1 MDDAPSA
8 SMSATGTRLSGRWL
22 LGARVAWGLLFV
34 LALAPLL
41 ASLPSYIPNIE
52 HPSSDNAALPPGAVV
67 ALARAGISL
76 ETYAWV
82 SLVTTCV
89 VVLVSVAIA
98 LLLVW
103 RRGDDWMALLVS
115 VFLVIYTASNI
126 GIPNNGPSGNPG
138 SLSEALYAVLV
149 SQQNVPAA
157 VIPFA
162 VFLLFPGG
170 RFVPRWARGLF
181 IVSTVWAFA
190 LALAPDLLGGLLFLG
205 YPLFIG
211 SIIVCMIS
219 RYRRGSTPVQR
230 QQTKW
235 VIAGLVV
242 SLVANQAFWFPSQF
256 TSLGETVYPPLC
268 YLAYQLVLLL
278 VPVTFFIAI
287 QRYRLYEIDT
297 LINRALVYGSLTV
310 ILALVYAAGVIGL
323 QALVGGLTGT
333 TSQDGSPLAIVATT
347 LLIAALFRPLR
358 TRLQATVDRRFYRSK
373 YDAAKTIA
381 TFESALRREVELAA
395 VRDHLLAAVEETML
409 PAHASLWLR
418 EPERPSSL
426 STSAPSEG

>member
-1 MDDAPSA
+1 
-8 SMSATGTRLSGRWL
+8 
-22 LGARVAWGLLFV
+22 
-34 LALAPLL
+34 
-41 ASLPSYIPNIE
+41 
-52 HPSSDNAALPPGAVV
+52 
-67 ALARAGISL
+67 
-76 ETYAWV
+76 
-82 SLVTTCV
+82 
-89 VVLVSVAIA
+89 
-98 LLLVW
+98 
-103 RRGDDWMALLVS
+103 
-115 VFLVIYTASNI
+115 
-126 GIPNNGPSGNPG
+126 
-138 SLSEALYAVLV
+138 
-149 SQQNVPAA
+149 
-157 VIPFA
+157 
-162 VFLLFPGG
+162 
-170 RFVPRWARGLF
+170 
-181 IVSTVWAFA
+181 
-190 LALAPDLLGGLLFLG
+190 
-205 YPLFIG
+205 
-211 SIIVCMIS
+211 MIS

>member
-1 MDDAPSA
+1 MGDDRSA
-8 SMSATGTRLSGRWL
+8 ARYVAGTRLSGRWL
-22 LGARVAWGLLFV
+22 LGARIAWVLLFA
-34 LALAPLL
+34 LALVPLL
-41 ASLPSYIPNIE
+41 ASLPSYLPKIE
-52 HPSSDNAALPPGAVV
+52 HSASDNAALPPGAVE

-76 ETYAWV
+76 QTYAWV

-89 VVLVSVAIA
+89 VVLLSVVIA

-115 VFLVIYTASNI
+115 VFLVVYTTSNI
-126 GIPNNGPSGNPG
+126 GIPSNGPSGNPG
-138 SLSEALYAVLV
+138 SPSEALYAVLV

-157 VIPFA
+157 VVPFA
-162 VFLLFPGG
+162 VFLLFPTG
-170 RFVPRWARGLF
+170 RFVPRWSRGLF
-181 IVSTVWAFA
+181 VASTVWAFA
-190 LALAPDLLGGLLFLG
+190 LTLVPELLGGLLILG

-211 SIIVCMIS
+211 AIIVCMIY
-219 RYRRGSTPVQR
+219 RYRGGSTPVQR

-235 VIAGLVV
+235 VIAGLVI
-242 SLVANQAFWFPSQF
+242 SLVANQAFWLLTQF
-256 TSLGETVYPPLC
+256 ASWGETIYPPLSF
-268 YLAYQLVLLL
+268 LAYQLVLLL

-310 ILALVYAAGVIGL
+310 ILALVYVAGVISL
-323 QALVGGLTGT
+323 QALVGGLTGAAG
-333 TSQDGSPLAIVATT
+333 QDGSPLAIVATT

-358 TRLQATVDRRFYRSK
+358 TRLQAIVDRRFYRSK
-373 YDAAKTIA
+373 YDAAKTLA
-381 TFESALRREVELAA
+381 AFESALRREVELAA

-418 EPERPSSL
+418 EPERPGSL
-426 STSAPSEG
+426 LIPAPSEG